1 MTTRRSSGPLA
12 ATLLLSLGALVG
24 CSSAAPLQ
32 SIAAVTDAP
41 TLVPTTPAPA
51 TASPSLE
58 PATPAPDA
66 TDAVYEVFPRDQF
79 SNPTLVDNPW
89 LSMLP
94 GTQWIWD
101 GANGVGNDRAP
112 HRLVVTVT
120 DLTKVID
127 GVLTQVAYDQ
137 DFVEG
142 ELVEAELA
150 FYAQAD
156 DGSVW
161 YLGEYPE
168 EYEDGVFIEAPAWLT
183 GTRGA
188 QAGIMMPADP
198 RVGLPSYAEGWGPEV
213 GWNDRGRVFET
224 NSRTCVATGCYDGV
238 LIIDE
243 FSVDQP
249 DAHQFKYY
257 ARGIGNVRV
266 GWSGALETTHEELA
280 LVSVRTLTAAEMTAL
295 RTVAFAL
302 EASAY
307 KRSPEVYGPT
317 APMSPR

>member
-1 MTTRRSSGPLA
+1 MTTRRSAGA
-12 ATLLLSLGALVG
+12 TTATLLLLSTLVG

-32 SIAAVTDAP
+32 SVAAVTDAP
-41 TLVPTTPAPA
+41 TIATPTPP
-51 TASPSLE
+51 
-58 PATPAPDA
+58 PATPAPTPTPA
-66 TDAVYEVFPRDQF
+66 TPTPEPTETVYETFPRDQF
-79 SNPTLVDNPW
+79 SDPTRVDNPW

-112 HRLVVTVT
+112 HRLIVTVT

-168 EYEDGVFIEAPAWLT
+168 EYEDGVFVEAPAWLT

-188 QAGIMMPADP
+188 QAGIMMPAEP
-198 RVGLPSYAEGWGPEV
+198 RVGMPSYAEGWGPEV
-213 GWNDRGRVFET
+213 GWNDRGRIFEA
-224 NSRTCVATGCYDGV
+224 NSRTCVPTGCHDGV
-238 LIIDE
+238 LIVDE
-243 FSVDQP
+243 YSVDQP
-249 DAHQFKYY
+249 DAHQYKYY
-257 ARGIGNVRV
+257 ARGVGNVRV
-266 GWSGALETTHEELA
+266 GWSGALETTHEELE
-280 LVSVRTLTAAEMTAL
+280 LVSVRTLSPAELADI
-295 RTVAFAL
+295 RKVAFAL

-317 APMSPR
+317 SPLTLR

>member
-1 MTTRRSSGPLA
+1 MTTRRLTGLTATSIALLVSLA
-12 ATLLLSLGALVG
+12 G
-24 CSSAAPLQ
+24 CSSAGPLQ
-32 SIAAVTDAP
+32 SVAAVTDAP
-41 TLVPTTPAPA
+41 ALPTVSPAPA
-51 TASPSLE
+51 TASP
-58 PATPAPDA
+58 PPVTPAPDP
-66 TDAVYEVFPRDQF
+66 TESLYETLPRDQF
-79 SNPTLVDNPW
+79 SDPTRVDNPW
-89 LSMLP
+89 LAMTP
-94 GTQWIWD
+94 GTQWTWD
-101 GANGVGNDRAP
+101 GLNGIGEERAP

-120 DLTKVID
+120 DLTKVVD

-188 QAGIMMPADP
+188 SAGIMMPADP

-224 NSRTCVATGCYDGV
+224 NSRTCVPTGCYDGV

-243 FSVDQP
+243 FSIDQP
-249 DAHQFKYY
+249 DAHQYKYY
-257 ARGIGNVRV
+257 ARGIGTVRV

-280 LVSVRTLTAAEMTAL
+280 LVSVRTLTAAEMTTL
-295 RTVAFAL
+295 RNVAFAL

-317 APMSPR
+317 SPMTPR

>member
-1 MTTRRSSGPLA
+1 MTTRRLTGLTATSITLLASLA
-12 ATLLLSLGALVG
+12 A
-24 CSSAAPLQ
+24 CSSSAPVQ
-32 SIAAVTDAP
+32 SVAAVTDAP
-41 TLVPTTPAPA
+41 ALPTISPAQA
-51 TASPSLE
+51 TASPA
-58 PATPAPDA
+58 PVTPAPNP
-66 TDAVYEVFPRDQF
+66 TESIYETLPRDQF
-79 SNPTLVDNPW
+79 ADPTRVDNPW
-89 LSMLP
+89 LAMKP

-101 GANGVGNDRAP
+101 GVNGVGQDRSP
-112 HRLVVTVT
+112 HRLIVTVT

-127 GVLTQVAYDQ
+127 GVVAQVVYDQ
-137 DFVEG
+137 DFVEA

-168 EYEDGVFIEAPAWLT
+168 EYEDGAFVEAPAWLS
-183 GTRGA
+183 GTHGA
-188 QAGIMMPADP
+188 SAGIMMPADP

-224 NSRTCVATGCYDGV
+224 NSRTCVPTGCYDGV

-243 FSVDQP
+243 FSIDQP

-257 ARGIGNVRV
+257 ARGIGTVRV

-280 LVSVRTLTAAEMTAL
+280 LVSVRTLTESEMTTL
-295 RTVAFAL
+295 REVAFAL

-317 APMSPR
+317 SPLTLR

>member
-1 MTTRRSSGPLA
+1 MTTRRLTGLTATSIALLVSSA
-12 ATLLLSLGALVG
+12 G
-24 CSSAAPLQ
+24 CSSAGPLQ
-32 SIAAVTDAP
+32 SVAAATDAP
-41 TLVPTTPAPA
+41 ALPTVSPPPA
-51 TASPSLE
+51 TASP
-58 PATPAPDA
+58 PPVTPAPHP
-66 TDAVYEVFPRDQF
+66 TESLYEILPRDQF
-79 SNPTLVDNPW
+79 SDPTRVDNPW
-89 LSMLP
+89 LAMTP
-94 GTQWIWD
+94 GTQWTWD
-101 GANGVGNDRAP
+101 GLNGIGEERAP

-120 DLTKVID
+120 DLTKIVD

-168 EYEDGVFIEAPAWLT
+168 EYEDGVFLEAPAWLT

-188 QAGIMMPADP
+188 SAGIMMPADP

-224 NSRTCVATGCYDGV
+224 NSRTCVPTGCYDGV

-243 FSVDQP
+243 FSIDQP
-249 DAHQFKYY
+249 DAHQYKYY
-257 ARGIGNVRV
+257 ARGIGSVRV

-280 LVSVRTLTAAEMTAL
+280 LVSVRTLTAAEMTTL
-295 RTVAFAL
+295 RKVAFAL

-317 APMSPR
+317 SPMTPR